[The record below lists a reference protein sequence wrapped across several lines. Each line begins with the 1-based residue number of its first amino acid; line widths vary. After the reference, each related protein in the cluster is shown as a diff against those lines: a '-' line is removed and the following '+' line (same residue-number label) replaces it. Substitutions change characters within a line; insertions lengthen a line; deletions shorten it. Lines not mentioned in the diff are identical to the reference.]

1 MGTATGKRIYLTSQY
16 TTNSTPGSEAPKSE
30 NLEMKLGI
38 ALAIILVFFSMITLY
53 IDSLI
58 TKILKIKVK
67 LF

>member
-38 ALAIILVFFSMITLY
+38 ALAIILVFFL
-53 IDSLI
+53 
-58 TKILKIKVK
+58 
-67 LF
+67 